1 MQRLCYCAS
10 YIHVDPSSTT
20 YNVFI
25 LYLHIYLRTYIQKAR
40 AAAALIS
47 YSYVRVLAL
56 YIRLLLLFTMGKAS
70 YRSRKQMEEAKKGD
84 KMFKEVKRELEKRA
98 KKKRLAVEEEDIIE
112 EM

>member
-1 MQRLCYCAS
+1 MQRAS
-10 YIHVDPSSTT
+10 SAT

-25 LYLHIYLRTYIQKAR
+25 LYLHIYVHTSKKAR

-56 YIRLLLLFTMGKAS
+56 YIRLLLLLTMGKAS